1 MRYRITVK
9 KGPGQGETLD
19 GIGDPNAAADAF
31 YDAGYLGVTVVVL
44 P

>member
-9 KGPGQGETLD
+9 KDAGPAETLF

-44 P
+44 S